1 MDLGARIGRA
11 VDADAAIGRCGPG
24 ALPARRTK
32 VRLTQAGVLQEQDP
46 ILRIAI
52 RTITTP
58 IPKR

>member
-11 VDADAAIGRCGPG
+11 VDADAAIGRCPG
-24 ALPARRTK
+24 ELPRQRTK